1 MSKPIDPRATWV
13 LPADELAARRKKAE
27 PDEPTAVLRTL
38 GAQEIEQQ
46 LRSVDDD
53 APTALQHV
61 LESGDPRK

>member
-46 LRSVDDD
+46 LSVDDD

-61 LESGDPRK
+61 LVSEDPRK